1 MVAFPTV
8 ERLQIQIYLEE
19 TNLVTPILMPDCY
32 ACVFMYIC
40 TSFSKVALFLWN
52 GNNNPKLLQ
61 TDSFQHFIYVIT
73 VLLYFFFWEAVY
85 RNPNNVKNINT
96 CEVNIGIFLYAC
108 NNSVTNLTVSLSF
121 DLQNFTFLYESAWLF
136 KKTASRCIS
145 PFCFLLHSY
154 MFNFQ
159 YLIYPV
165 KSGKQIIYGLISC

>member
-1 MVAFPTV
+1 MFSCTYVHLFQKLPSSY
-8 ERLQIQIYLEE
+8 EMGILIRSYYRQILFNISFMLLLFFYIFFSGRQCIEIQIMLKIS
-19 TNLVTPILMPDCY
+19 T
-32 ACVFMYIC
+32 
-40 TSFSKVALFLWN
+40 
-52 GNNNPKLLQ
+52 
-61 TDSFQHFIYVIT
+61 
-73 VLLYFFFWEAVY
+73 
-85 RNPNNVKNINT
+85 R
-96 CEVNIGIFLYAC
+96 EVNIGIFLYAC
-108 NNSVTNLTVSLSF
+108 NDSVTNLTVSLSF